1 MPYKFSPYKSTYI
14 DLKSQEVNKILAD
27 RYSKVLQTRD
37 ALQDELLKV
46 KSAPFENDK
55 DLLNQ
60 LVTTTNNRLEGY
72 ADGMALENMTGAIS
86 QDVRN
91 FTNIY
96 GQIKNN
102 YDSTQTFLKD
112 LEERYNSGKISE
124 KAYKYGLG
132 YVSQGYNGLELDD
145 NGNINPSSGFKGGTI
160 FDDVD
165 LEKEIREAL
174 SILPTE
180 KFSNQQTWTEYDPA
194 VGGWKHTNGRE
205 DEWIDPS
212 KVREITNQIINK
224 YSPNISQ
231 ASDINAYIAE
241 SSGVL
246 EDFGKKM
253 AESYDTAIQDINSS
267 LADPKVSADDKKLLS
282 SNKDEYI
289 KSLTELNKNLTN
301 QEFLKNLYRQT
312 DYSNTVSKYQS
323 YGDKK
328 AFHNVKTT
336 TGLEGD
342 YSTIKARVSY
352 EINNPVRSIQVQ
364 EEVTAEND
372 VSGGSYNNKKEYIL
386 NIDKDI
392 SNLESSIKNDNL
404 SGKSLNDAKETL
416 LALRI
421 EKQRVESQL
430 KSAGDLKVSM
440 ADLESADSRILQI
453 FKDRMPGA
461 TSGQIYQQILNTFD
475 NPNDQDYMDYKAAF
489 DNKYGRGSFDLHI
502 KQDKYNR
509 IISKPIVT
517 GSPLTMGTSP
527 SSGTEEQP
535 HRYSVYEY
543 FSNTFIPKINDA
555 FPEIKTSVVSFT
567 STGDA
572 GMDKALTSYLTVGQ
586 PLPNGTYLADNGELL
601 GSADIVAKASKELGK
616 DDIVVTN
623 PWRYDPI
630 NGDIYIDLGS
640 KSDPGKVMPIRAKNN
655 QISVTGLQDA
665 LNSTPTKFA
674 NYSKVLSAG
683 NLPGYEFTI
692 PEIYVGNN
700 PYIIQGKIE
709 NGGDIKYTILNS
721 DGSIIPQF
729 SKNGVPIKYSQSDP
743 VLEGLLNN
751 PHTNFAFPK

>member
-102 YDSTQTFLKD
+102 YDTTQNFLKD

-253 AESYDTAIQDINSS
+253 AESYNTAIQDINSS

-282 SNKDEYI
+282 SNKDEYT
-289 KSLTELNKNLTN
+289 KSLTELNNNLNN

-372 VSGGSYNNKKEYIL
+372 VSGGSYNKKKEYVL

-404 SGKSLNDAKETL
+404 SGQSLKDAKNAL
-416 LALRI
+416 LGLRI

-430 KSAGDLKVSM
+430 QIASNKAINMAELERQDPNIISVLKRMMPGASAGD
-440 ADLESADSRILQI
+440 
-453 FKDRMPGA
+453 
-461 TSGQIYQQILNTFD
+461 IYQQLLRTFD
-475 NPNDQDYMDYKAAF
+475 NPGDQDYKDFEKIFNSTFRDTTLGEYLQSGQ
-489 DNKYGRGSFDLHI
+489 Y
-502 KQDKYNR
+502 
-509 IISKPIVT
+509 
-517 GSPLTMGTSP
+517 
-527 SSGTEEQP
+527 SGTRGQSRIGQELGKPSGRLSPIE
-535 HRYSVYEY
+535 V
-543 FSNTFIPKINDA
+543 FSEA
-555 FPEIKTSVVSFT
+555 FGDGVNNAFKEIKTSVVSFT

-572 GMDKALTSYLTVGQ
+572 GMDKALTNYLTVGL

-601 GSADIVAKASKELGK
+601 GSADIVAKASKDLGK

-640 KSDPGKVMPIRAKNN
+640 KSDPGKVIPIRAKNN

-692 PEIYVGNN
+692 PEIYVGSN
-700 PYIIQGKIE
+700 PYIIKGKIE

-721 DGSIIPQF
+721 DGSIIPNF

-743 VLEGLLNN
+743 VLEYLLNS